1 MHLSL
6 STAAVSLAEPEPEI
20 MTDAPCSS
28 AASATQY
35 PMPDEPPKMRM
46 RFPVSFDMYFRA
58 GKAIFDNIDG
68 LWG

>member
-1 MHLSL
+1 MILSF
-6 STAAVSLAEPEPEI
+6 STAAISLAEPEPEM

-46 RFPVSFDMYFRA
+46 RFPESFETYLRA
-58 GKAIFDNIDG
+58 EDSIFDKIEE
-68 LWG
+68 WG